1 MEGIGEQ
8 TEGVVSVAVVRT
20 AWTSAVVCTAWEKV
34 LGGAALKAMLL
45 VETTTE
51 VLVLLGIMALVEG

>member
-1 MEGIGEQ
+1 M
-8 TEGVVSVAVVRT
+8 VSVAVVRT

-45 VETTTE
+45 VETTAE
-51 VLVLLGIMALVEG
+51 VLVLLGIMAWVEG